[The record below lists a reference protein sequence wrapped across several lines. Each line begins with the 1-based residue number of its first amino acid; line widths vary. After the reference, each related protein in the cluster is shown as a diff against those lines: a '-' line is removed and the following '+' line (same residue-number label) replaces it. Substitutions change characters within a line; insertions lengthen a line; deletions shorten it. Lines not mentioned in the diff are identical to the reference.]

1 MRVAGQ
7 KPPDDDPNKEP
18 SSDDQWAPPPPPP
31 PAWGPDP
38 AQPPLPP
45 WAVPPAPPYGAPPPG
60 LPGSPPYAPPQPP
73 QEPYPSAQQPQEPY
87 APAQPPPGPYAPPQD
102 EPLHFGRPPQGSTP
116 EAPAEELL
124 DFGPPPPQDSA
135 PVEPQDD
142 IPQRPPGTQEWEPA
156 GDPWRIPPQPVW
168 DPAVESS
175 PAVPA
180 PPPATYGPGGQEPP
194 EPRFPAYG
202 AGESTAL
209 DLPPSAMVPRS
220 TPRPPGAPEHDPRT
234 SGEHRSVTFDE
245 PWRTETPGRT
255 GRRLPLRPILIGVG
269 GVVVAGLVAGGVY
282 VLTGTDKG
290 SAPKTPAAQLAGR
303 IFAADPAAGTDGRD
317 QELLGVASSGS
328 TVVAIGGE
336 ADTADYRAEF
346 LYSTDGGRSFRLAG
360 LRTTDGAEPAYG
372 DVPRVIA
379 GSGGGWVALGGS
391 HTGTAV
397 WTSKDGSTWVRQPDT
412 SGASFG
418 RDRIARVARTA
429 SGFVAIGETSQ
440 KGDYSDAVPV
450 VWLSTDGRNWERLG
464 NDQLKM
470 SLSGGPL
477 SLVDVATVGNTAIVY
492 GWTTDGK
499 GRVVKDAVWRSADG
513 GRNWEPVDVPH
524 PKGTA
529 GPGIAIGATSHGFV
543 AGRNGS
549 SKSERYGVIMTSADG
564 KQWQAAGEIHLPGYG
579 GLQRF
584 AGFDNGVAAL
594 IGGDRKV
601 LLARS
606 PDGRAWQNAGEVPTP
621 SSVSIQGMAVTAGAT
636 IVAGR
641 EADAQDADA
650 VLSVRDAQGQEIAVD
665 PTRIAGAVQ
674 PDQAL
679 TAVATGSR
687 LSVAVG
693 STNGDAA
700 VWTSADGRRW
710 SRGQATGQALA
721 RPGRQRLISVVS
733 GNAGWLAVGF
743 DTTRPLIVASEDG
756 TTWRAVDGGKA
767 FEPGDADHVATYA
780 ATVGPA
786 GYVIVGEYGSSAGTW
801 HSADLKTWD
810 RGAGP
815 DLTGDQQANR
825 WMRGVVGGSFGYVA
839 VGGLNDPAVKD
850 GPRGRPAA
858 WTSTDGKKWTLHQV
872 PLPSGALEAWFDKV
886 AAVGNVVVATGSAA
900 TPSGRRAFAFVSPD
914 GGASWQEVRLPAAGP
929 DGPDSSDRNSI
940 VTAAT
945 ATPRGFVVTGAGGRL
960 GRSDVV
966 LWTSRDGRSWTAQTP
981 QGTGLSERGDQWL
994 TGMTPLG
1001 GDLLAVGVSADH
1013 KGEQPTLWRRPLP

>member
-1 MRVAGQ
+1 MAGH
-7 KPPDDDPNKEP
+7 KTPDDDPNKEP
-18 SSDDQWAPPPPPP
+18 PSDDQWSPPPPPP

-38 AQPPLPP
+38 ARPTLPP
-45 WAVPPAPPYGAPPPG
+45 WAAPPAPPYGAPPPG
-60 LPGSPPYAPPQPP
+60 LPGSPPYAPPPEEPP
-73 QEPYPSAQQPQEPY
+73 PSSP
-87 APAQPPPGPYAPPQD
+87 PAQEGPPEGQAPP
-102 EPLHFGRPPQGSTP
+102 E
-116 EAPAEELL
+116 
-124 DFGPPPPQDSA
+124 
-135 PVEPQDD
+135 
-142 IPQRPPGTQEWEPA
+142 TQEWAPEPA
-156 GDPWRIPPQPVW
+156 ADPWRIPPQPVW
-168 DPAVESS
+168 DPAVEPS
-175 PAVPA
+175 PAVS
-180 PPPATYGPGGQEPP
+180 PPPPDPYGPDEQEPP
-194 EPRFPAYG
+194 GPRFAAYDAGAEEPSPPRFPPYDAGAQEPPAPRFPAYD
-202 AGESTAL
+202 AGGGDRSTAL

-220 TPRPPGAPEHDPRT
+220 TPRPPGDLGRDSRT
-234 SGEHRSVTFDE
+234 SGENTVRFDE
-245 PWRTETPGRT
+245 PWRMETPGRT
-255 GRRLPLRPILIGVG
+255 RRRGIPLRPVLIGVA
-269 GVVVAGLVAGGVY
+269 GVAIAGLVAGGVY
-282 VLTGTDKG
+282 VLTGGDKK
-290 SAPKTPAAQLAGR
+290 SAPKTPTARLAGR
-303 IFAADPAAGTDGRD
+303 LFAADPAAGADGRD

-346 LYSTDGGRSFRLAG
+346 LVSTDGGRSFRLAG
-360 LRTTDGAEPAYG
+360 LRTADGAEPAYG
-372 DVPRVIA
+372 DVPRVVA
-379 GSGGGWVALGGS
+379 GSGGAWVALGSS
-391 HTGTAV
+391 HAGTAV
-397 WTSKDGSTWVRQPDT
+397 WTSKDGTSWVRQPDAA
-412 SGASFG
+412 GASFG

-429 SGFVAIGETSQ
+429 SGFVAIGDTSQ

-450 VWLSTDGRNWERLG
+450 VWLSSDGRNWERLG
-464 NDQLKM
+464 NDQLRM

-477 SLVDVATVGNTAIVY
+477 SLVDLAAVGNTAIVY
-492 GWTTDGK
+492 GWTTDHK

-513 GRNWEPVDVPH
+513 GRSWGWVDVPH

-529 GPGIAIGATSHGFV
+529 GPGIAIGATSSGFV

-549 SKSERYGVIMTSADG
+549 SKSERYGVMMTSADG
-564 KQWQAAGEIHLPGYG
+564 KQWQTAGEIHLPGYG
-579 GLQRF
+579 GLQRL
-584 AGFDNGVAAL
+584 AGTDRGVAAL

-606 PDGRAWQNAGEVPTP
+606 TDGRAWQNAGEVPTP

-641 EADAQDADA
+641 EAGTQDADA
-650 VLSVRDAQGQEIAVD
+650 VLAVRDPLGQEIAVD
-665 PTRIAGAVQ
+665 PTRIAGAVE

-679 TAVATGSR
+679 TSVATGSR

-700 VWTSADGRRW
+700 AWTSADGRRW
-710 SRGQATGQALA
+710 SRAQAPGQVFA
-721 RPGRQRLISVVS
+721 RPGKQRLISVVS

-743 DTTRPLIVASEDG
+743 DVNHPLIVASDDG

-767 FEPGDADHVATYA
+767 FAPGGADHVATYA

-786 GYVIVGEYGSSAGTW
+786 GYVIVGESGLSAGTW
-801 HSADLKTWD
+801 HSADLKNWD
-810 RGAGP
+810 RGTGP

-850 GPRGRPAA
+850 APRGRPAA
-858 WTSTDGKKWTLHQV
+858 WTSADGRKWTLHRI
-872 PLPSGALEAWFDKV
+872 PLPSGALEGWFDKV

-900 TPSGRRAFAFVSPD
+900 TASGRRAFAFVSPD

-981 QGTGLSERGDQWL
+981 EGTGLSGRGDQWL

-1001 GDLLAVGVSADH
+1001 GDLLAVGVSTDH
-1013 KGEQPTLWRRPLP
+1013 QGEQPTLWRRPLP